1 MLGGDD
7 YNRDF
12 HSPAYCVVTSPHTTS
27 CVKQPTAL
35 VACKGCHMVITINT
49 AA

>member
-1 MLGGDD
+1 LEGDD

-12 HSPAYCVVTSPHTTS
+12 HSLPTVLLPARPQPS
-27 CVKQPTAL
+27 CVKQPAGL
-35 VACKGCHMVITINT
+35 VACTGCHMVITINT